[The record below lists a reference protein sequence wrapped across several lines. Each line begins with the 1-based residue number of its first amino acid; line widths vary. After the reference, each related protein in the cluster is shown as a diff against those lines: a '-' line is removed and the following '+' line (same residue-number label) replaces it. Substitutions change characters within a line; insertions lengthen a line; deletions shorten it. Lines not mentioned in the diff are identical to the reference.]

1 MTLAEELEE
10 LDEDEDDELFV
21 SQVLLVSVLEIFE
34 TRAVKVRSV

>member
-34 TRAVKVRSV
+34 TRAVKVRFV

>member
-10 LDEDEDDELFV
+10 LDEEEDELFV